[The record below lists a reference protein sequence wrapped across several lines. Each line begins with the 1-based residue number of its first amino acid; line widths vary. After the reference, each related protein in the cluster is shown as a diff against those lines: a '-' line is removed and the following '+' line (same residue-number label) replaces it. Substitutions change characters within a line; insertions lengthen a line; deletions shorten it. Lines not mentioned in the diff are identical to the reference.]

1 VDDAGALMGWP
12 LKDPSWPTKLLLT
25 GLLWFFLSLTVVGIP
40 LAAIN
45 LNGWMLAAAD
55 RYRAGRTELPP
66 AGFYLGRGW
75 RLFVVQL
82 AYLLALV
89 AISAVPATVGFRIGG
104 IGGGLLAVLGES
116 LLLLGSTAL
125 VAATPAIILLT
136 ESGGLRGGLDV
147 AGLLR
152 LLRTRSHE
160 SAASGL
166 MSLLCLDI
174 ISPFGLLA
182 CGIGL
187 VASTPYAYA
196 VLAATA
202 VAYDRMIRR

>member
-1 VDDAGALMGWP
+1 VDDADELLGWP
-12 LKDPSWPTKLLLT
+12 FRDPAWPTKLLLT
-25 GLLWFFLSLTVVGIP
+25 GFVWFLLSLTVIGIP

-45 LNGWMLAAAD
+45 LNGWMLAAGD
-55 RYRAGRTELPP
+55 RYRAGKPELPP
-66 AGFYLGRGW
+66 MGLYLARGW
-75 RLFVVQL
+75 RLFLVQL
-82 AYLLALV
+82 VYLLALV
-89 AISAVPATVGFRIGG
+89 VVSALPVAAGLRLGG
-104 IGGGLLAVLGES
+104 VGGGLLSVFGES
-116 LLLLGSTAL
+116 LLLVGSTAL
-125 VAATPAIILLT
+125 VAATPPLILLT

-147 AGLLR
+147 GGLLR
-152 LLRTRSHE
+152 LLRQRGQE

-174 ISPFGLLA
+174 ISPVGLLA

-202 VAYDRMIRR
+202 VAYDRKVRR

>member
-1 VDDAGALMGWP
+1 VDDAGELMGWP
-12 LKDPSWPTKLLLT
+12 FRDPAWPTKLLLT
-25 GLLWFFLSLTVVGIP
+25 GLIWFLLSLTVVGIP
-40 LAAIN
+40 IAAIN

-55 RYRAGRTELPP
+55 RYRGGGHELPP

-75 RLFVVQL
+75 RLFTVQL
-82 AYLLALV
+82 VYLLGLAAV
-89 AISAVPATVGFRIGG
+89 SAVPAVAGFRVGG

-136 ESGGLRGGLDV
+136 EAGGLRGGLDA

-160 SAASGL
+160 STASGL

-202 VAYDRMIRR
+202 VAYDRRIRR

>member
-1 VDDAGALMGWP
+1 MPRRTSVFRNQTRLASLDLQREVLRVDARLGEAAGDEPQSRL
-12 LKDPSWPTKLLLT
+12 PSAREHVAQLLV
-25 GLLWFFLSLTVVGIP
+25 F
-40 LAAIN
+40 A
-45 LNGWMLAAAD
+45 
-55 RYRAGRTELPP
+55 
-66 AGFYLGRGW
+66 
-75 RLFVVQL
+75 
-82 AYLLALV
+82 
-89 AISAVPATVGFRIGG
+89 
-104 IGGGLLAVLGES
+104 ES
-116 LLLLGSTAL
+116 LLLVGSTAL
-125 VAATPAIILLT
+125 VAATPPLILLT

-152 LLRTRSHE
+152 LLRRRGRE

-202 VAYDRMIRR
+202 VAYDRKVRR

>member
-1 VDDAGALMGWP
+1 MAWP
-12 LKDPSWPTKLLLT
+12 FRDPAWPTKLLLT
-25 GLLWFFLSLTVVGIP
+25 GLLWLLLSLTVVGVP
-40 LAAIN
+40 LAAVN
-45 LNGWMLAAAD
+45 LNGWMLAAGD
-55 RYRAGRTELPP
+55 RYRAGGDELPP
-66 AGFYLGRGW
+66 AGFYLRRGW
-75 RLFVVQL
+75 RLSVVL
-82 AYLLALV
+82 FAYLV
-89 AISAVPATVGFRIGG
+89 AILLLSAIPAVSGYELGG
-104 IGGGLLAVLGES
+104 IGGGLLLVFAQS
-116 LLLLGSTAL
+116 LLLVGSTAL
-125 VAATPAIILLT
+125 VAATPPLILLT

-152 LLRTRSHE
+152 LLRRHGRE

-202 VAYDRMIRR
+202 VAYDREVRR

>member
-1 VDDAGALMGWP
+1 VDDAGGLLGWP
-12 LKDPSWPTKLLLT
+12 FRDPAWPTKLLLT
-25 GLLWFFLSLTVVGIP
+25 GLLWFALSLTVIGIP

-55 RYRAGRTELPP
+55 RYRAGGTLPA

-75 RLFVVQL
+75 RLFLVQL
-82 AYLLALV
+82 LYFLALLV
-89 AISAVPATVGFRIGG
+89 IAAVPAAAGLRVGG
-104 IGGGLLAVLGES
+104 IGGGLLAVFAES
-116 LLLLGSTAL
+116 VLLLGSTAL
-125 VAATPAIILLT
+125 VAVTPALILLT
-136 ESGGLRGGLDV
+136 EAGGVRGGLDV

-152 LLRTRSHE
+152 LLRARANE

-202 VAYDRMIRR
+202 VAYDRKVRR

>member
-1 VDDAGALMGWP
+1 VDEAGELMAWP
-12 LKDPSWPTKLLLT
+12 FRDPAWPTKLLLT
-25 GLLWFFLSLTVVGIP
+25 GLLWLLLNLTVVGIP

-45 LNGWMLAAAD
+45 LNGWMLAAGD
-55 RYRAGRTELPP
+55 RYRAGGAELPP
-66 AGFYLGRGW
+66 AGLYLRRGW
-75 RLFVVQL
+75 RLFVVLL
-82 AYLLALV
+82 AYLLAILV
-89 AISAVPATVGFRIGG
+89 LSAIPAVVGFRLGG
-104 IGGGLLAVLGES
+104 IGGGLLLVFAES
-116 LLLLGSTAL
+116 LLLVGTTAL
-125 VAATPAIILLT
+125 VAATPPLILLT
-136 ESGGLRGGLDV
+136 ESGGLRGGLDG
-147 AGLLR
+147 AGLMR
-152 LLRTRSHE
+152 LLRTRSRE

-202 VAYDRMIRR
+202 VAYDRKVRR

>member
-1 VDDAGALMGWP
+1 LDDAGELMGWP
-12 LKDPSWPTKLLLT
+12 FKDPAWPTKLLLT
-25 GLLWFFLSLTVVGIP
+25 GLLWLLLSLTLVGIP
-40 LAAIN
+40 IAAAS

-55 RYRAGRTELPP
+55 RYRAGRAELPP
-66 AGFYLGRGW
+66 AGLYLGRGW
-75 RLFVVQL
+75 RLFLVQL
-82 AYLLALV
+82 IYFLGLLL
-89 AISAVPATVGFRIGG
+89 ISALPVAVGFKVGG
-104 IGGGLLAVLGES
+104 VGGGLLAVFGES
-116 LLLLGSTAL
+116 LLLLGSTSL

-136 ESGGLRGGLDV
+136 EAGGLRGGLDLG
-147 AGLLR
+147 GLLR

-202 VAYDRMIRR
+202 VAYDRKVRR